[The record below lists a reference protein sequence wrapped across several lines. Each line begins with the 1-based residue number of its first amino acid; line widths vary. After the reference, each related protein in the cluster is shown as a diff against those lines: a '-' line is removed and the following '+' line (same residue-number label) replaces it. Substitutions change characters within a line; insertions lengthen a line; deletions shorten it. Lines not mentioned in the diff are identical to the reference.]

1 MSETILTLDF
11 PIQDGQGN
19 TLTELKIRRPKVKD
33 LRKMKGA
40 TEVEQSI
47 NILAIVT
54 GLVPEDIDELDMSD
68 FQRAAKVIEDM
79 QAGKSIKKA

>member
-1 MSETILTLDF
+1 MSETILTLNY
-11 PIQDGQGN
+11 PIQDGQGK
-19 TLTELKIRRPKVKD
+19 TLTELTIRRPKVKD
-33 LRKMKGA
+33 LRKMNGA

-79 QAGKSIKKA
+79 QAGKSI

>member
-1 MSETILTLDF
+1 MSETILTLNY
-11 PIQDGQGN
+11 PIQEGQGN

-79 QAGKSIKKA
+79 QAGKSI

>member
-1 MSETILTLDF
+1 MSETILTLNY

-19 TLTELKIRRPKVKD
+19 TLTELTIRRPKVKD

-47 NILAIVT
+47 NILAMVT

-79 QAGKSIKKA
+79 QAGKSI

>member
-1 MSETILTLDF
+1 MSETILTLNY
-11 PIQDGQGN
+11 PIQDGQGK
-19 TLTELKIRRPKVKD
+19 TLTELTIRRPKVKD
-33 LRKMKGA
+33 LRKMQGA

-79 QAGKSIKKA
+79 QAGKSI

>member
-1 MSETILTLDF
+1 
-11 PIQDGQGN
+11 
-19 TLTELKIRRPKVKD
+19 
-33 LRKMKGA
+33 MKGA

-47 NILAIVT
+47 NILAMVT

-79 QAGKSIKKA
+79 QAGKSI